1 MAIRLTDR
9 DGVLTNNINRTE
21 EEETFSHNISEIEKM
36 ENEEN
41 DRIIME
47 VTRTDG
53 HIRLII

>member
-9 DGVLTNNINRTE
+9 DGVLTNNISRTE
-21 EEETFSHNISEIEKM
+21 GEETFSHNISEIEKM

-53 HIRLII
+53 HT